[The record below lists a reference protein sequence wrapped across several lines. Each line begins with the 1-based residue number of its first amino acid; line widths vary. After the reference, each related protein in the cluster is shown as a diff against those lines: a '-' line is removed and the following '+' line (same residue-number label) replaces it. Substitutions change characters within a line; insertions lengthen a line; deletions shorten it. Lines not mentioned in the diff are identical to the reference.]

1 MDTGLGK
8 WTVLLDVLACIQDS
22 IDSRRDLERSE
33 DEDVLRSLRLA
44 LNNVGPVQVFVYD

>member
-8 WTVLLDVLACIQDS
+8 WTVLLDVSGGIEDR
-22 IDSRRDLERSE
+22 IDNRRDLERSE